1 MRRERDQHQRREC
14 YTVDDD
20 AWPRAWVASAR
31 KQESLAEVAREGVKV
46 LGART
51 PAGARMRA
59 MERFFTQLS
68 GDMTGVTTGPGQAIE
83 NFATAVAALVY
94 ADPRAIRRTSSGYSI
109 AIRLDRLTTPQR
121 RAIES
126 QAQRH
131 DRRSR

>member
-1 MRRERDQHQRREC
+1 VRREHDKHQRRER
-14 YTVDDD
+14 YTVDDE

-31 KQESLAEVAREGVKV
+31 KQESLAEVAKEGLKV

-59 MERFFTQLS
+59 MERFFAQLS
-68 GDMTGVTTGPGQAIE
+68 GDMTGVATGPGQAIE

-94 ADPRAIRRTSSGYSI
+94 ADPSAIRRTSSGYSI
-109 AIRLDRLTTPQR
+109 AIRLDRLSTPQR

-126 QAQRH
+126 QARRH
-131 DRRSR
+131 DRSAR